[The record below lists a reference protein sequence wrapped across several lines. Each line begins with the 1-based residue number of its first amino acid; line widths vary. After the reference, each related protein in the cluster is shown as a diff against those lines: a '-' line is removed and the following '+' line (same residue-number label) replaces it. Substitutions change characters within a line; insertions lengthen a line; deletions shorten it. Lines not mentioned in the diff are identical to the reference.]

1 MHFGTIIARSLNM
14 KNVITSSVL
23 SVRKNWHYAWII
35 ILIAAIMHMAGG
47 SIRQAFGV
55 LIVPMETQFGWSPV
69 SSTLA
74 YALASV
80 VGALL
85 APISG
90 IATDRFGAR
99 KVILVGILFFFLGS
113 MVTGAAS
120 NVWHI
125 WLSYGLGL
133 GVAQA
138 AFNVP
143 IITAATYWFRTNLG
157 LGIGLLQASHGLG
170 PAVLAIVVSFLINS
184 VEWRATFWAIGVFGV
199 IIMLILMLFFRN
211 KPSDMGIRAFGAPAT
226 EEIAPDVSPAIAAIR
241 SKAYRMAMQATM
253 TFWKLVAVHG
263 LGCIGH
269 SIIIIYVIPMAIKQG
284 IDPLAAAGILTT
296 LVAVSVLT
304 RFLTPVCADYLGARK
319 MMVAMFVLQGLPVL
333 MLFWTQELWQFYLF
347 AVIFGFGYG
356 GEGSAFP
363 IINRQYY
370 GRGPMGRSFGWQ
382 QFGAGSGMAI
392 GAWGGGALFV
402 LAGSYTLTI
411 LVSVGASLL
420 GALIIFSMEPDNT
433 VLIPSWEDS
442 LPSEARSD
450 FQVAPNSAG
459 ASAD

>member
-1 MHFGTIIARSLNM
+1 M

-241 SKAYRMAMQATM
+241 SKAYRIAMQGTM

-269 SIIIIYVIPMAIKQG
+269 SIIII
-284 IDPLAAAGILTT
+284 L
-296 LVAVSVLT
+296 
-304 RFLTPVCADYLGARK
+304 
-319 MMVAMFVLQGLPVL
+319 
-333 MLFWTQELWQFYLF
+333 
-347 AVIFGFGYG
+347 
-356 GEGSAFP
+356 
-363 IINRQYY
+363 
-370 GRGPMGRSFGWQ
+370 
-382 QFGAGSGMAI
+382 
-392 GAWGGGALFV
+392 
-402 LAGSYTLTI
+402 
-411 LVSVGASLL
+411 SL
-420 GALIIFSMEPDNT
+420 IHI
-433 VLIPSWEDS
+433 
-442 LPSEARSD
+442 
-450 FQVAPNSAG
+450 
-459 ASAD
+459 